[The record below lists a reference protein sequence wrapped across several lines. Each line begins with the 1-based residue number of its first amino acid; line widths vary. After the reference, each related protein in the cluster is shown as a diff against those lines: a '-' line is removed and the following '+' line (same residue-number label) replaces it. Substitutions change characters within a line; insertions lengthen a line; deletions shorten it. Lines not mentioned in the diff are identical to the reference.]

1 MKHESTNEPVTKVTD
16 FDLMGTPIEHWYRKD
31 IPIGS
36 LLYLHPQA
44 VTTLHDQKK
53 DDSPKDEVFRME
65 HALRLALEALKR
77 TGNIKGPAHD
87 REQIAITLIEQ
98 ALENK

>member
-1 MKHESTNEPVTKVTD
+1 MKHESTNEPVAKVDSRFDSQVVWYLDQLPKDGTK
-16 FDLMGTPIEHWYRKD
+16 
-31 IPIGS
+31 
-36 LLYLHPQA
+36 LYTRPQ
-44 VTTLHDQKK
+44 DQKK
-53 DDSPKDEVFRME
+53 DE
-65 HALRLALEALKR
+65 ALRLALEALKR